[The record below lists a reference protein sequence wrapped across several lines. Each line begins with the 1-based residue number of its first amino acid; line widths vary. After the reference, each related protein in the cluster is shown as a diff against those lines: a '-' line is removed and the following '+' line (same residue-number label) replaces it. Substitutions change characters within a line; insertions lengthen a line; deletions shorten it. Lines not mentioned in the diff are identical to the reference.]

1 MDAKKDVD
9 ETILEFDRGY
19 IAKSPCKDCDRKWQ
33 LPECSKDCP
42 LLSELQ
48 SLLVGSVVCTNKFSE
63 TDVYSFSTR

>member
-9 ETILEFDRGY
+9 RTILEFDRGY